1 MKTKTDSC
9 RGDWRW
15 PRFYEIRPLALVVNL
30 VSLWVLVSSFYTQH
44 SYSTQLHPY
53 SSYEERGPGS
63 GCLMWTSE
71 LCWFTS
77 PEATSRCEWRRG
89 ASDLGEVSTAPHH
102 RLTYTDTVTA
112 NPLGSI
118 NLCVWGWCFINSS
131 VTGRNSHIS
140 CRSRLDTVAKS

>member
-9 RGDWRW
+9 WGDWRW
-15 PRFYEIRPLALVVNL
+15 PRFYETRPLALIVNL

-44 SYSTQLHPY
+44 SYSTQLC
-53 SSYEERGPGS
+53 YEERGLGL
-63 GCLMWTSE
+63 GCLVWTSE

-77 PEATSRCEWRRG
+77 PEAASRCEWRRG
-89 ASDLGEVSTAPHH
+89 ASDLGDVGTAPHQ
-102 RLTYTDTVTA
+102 RLSDTNTVTA

-131 VTGRNSHIS
+131 VTRRNTHIS
-140 CRSRLDTVAKS
+140 CRSRLDTVTKR